1 MRPKEIF
8 ITFLV
13 LLHLSSVVIF
23 IWADWPERSPRELNV
38 ALRTYQNLSG
48 TFRDYAFFAP
58 RVGND
63 IKAGF
68 LLEDSTGSS
77 RLVNFLADN
86 REVNFR
92 YNCIIL
98 ACMRDIR
105 GRDLFAQSWS
115 ALMLGANPD
124 ANKATVM
131 VKEFSM
137 PPMEE
142 YRQGKRPRWEL
153 LYVGEFT
160 RRDSSSANE

>member
-1 MRPKEIF
+1 MRPKEIV

-13 LLHLSSVVIF
+13 LLHLSSVLVF
-23 IWADWPERSPRELNV
+23 IWADWPERSRRDIHI

-58 RVGND
+58 SVGND

-68 LLEDSTGSS
+68 LVEDSSGNSHV
-77 RLVNFLADN
+77 VNFISDN

-115 ALMLGANPD
+115 ALVLGSNPD
-124 ANKATVM
+124 AKDVTVM
-131 VKEFSM
+131 VKEFAV
-137 PPMEE
+137 PTMEE
-142 YRQGKRPRWEL
+142 YGRGQRPSWEL
-153 LYVGEFT
+153 LYVGKFA
-160 RRDSSSANE
+160 RSSSEPNQ

>member
-1 MRPKEIF
+1 MRPKEII

-13 LLHLSSVVIF
+13 FFHLCSVMIF
-23 IWADWPERSPRELNV
+23 IWADWPERSPRDLNKF
-38 ALRTYQNLSG
+38 LRTYQNLSG

-58 RVGND
+58 AIGND

-68 LLEDSTGSS
+68 LLADASGNS

-115 ALMLGANPD
+115 ALLLGTNPD
-124 ANKATVM
+124 AENVTVM
-131 VKEFSM
+131 VKEFTLPS
-137 PPMEE
+137 MEE
-142 YRQGKRPRWEL
+142 YSRGKRPQWEL
-153 LYVGEFT
+153 LYVGEFA
-160 RRDSSSANE
+160 RRDSAPNK